1 MKRKNGITISA
12 LVLYITLLSAFVV
25 IATAVSKNVEM
36 SIFEQK
42 ALSISMENYSR
53 IATSLNVSAS
63 NSDEVIVTDNAI
75 TFYKGPLVVDSYT
88 FDKDNKILYK
98 NDVFVTTD
106 LDNFSITQTNMES
119 QKKLEVELQLTKYS
133 KSITRDIVVCV
144 EKDSSISNVRDNV
157 LVSIDKVA
165 GMFINESSTSAHVI
179 TVTNNNSFAIKYS
192 VTGNST
198 TELSLSGTG
207 NEVSVPANSSV
218 TTTITVAPIGD
229 YIDSSAKSY
238 VDVSVNILSPFE
250 YTLAIFNLEMST
262 LAAIKDNVLVSID
275 SIAGE
280 IADESSTSE
289 HTLTI
294 TNNNAFA
301 IKYSVS
307 GDAGGELNL
316 SGLANQV
323 NVPANSSVTTT
334 VTISPIENYIY
345 TYEKNYVDVVVK
357 VSDPFEFE
365 AAKYTLEISTYGT
378 LLKEIIIANQDI
390 DKTTPEFTQNATST
404 ANSGVF
410 STNDA
415 TTATDST
422 KKAYFFRGV
431 VSDNYLSFANH
442 MWRVLRVNGDGTIRL
457 VLNSPI
463 GTTSTYT
470 YSSSATNTVYNGS
483 SVESTLESWYASN
496 LLNYNSYIN
505 QAAVFIH
512 DRGSYSTNPAVFQ
525 GWYRVYAGAPLID
538 TTKFNSAYLYSVAGG
553 QLKYPIGLLTSDEIM
568 MAGAVKTTGST
579 DTSPN
584 SASTSYQANHA
595 YFLANDVPAG
605 VGLWT
610 MTPFSP
616 TAVMVFKSHVGFYK
630 ETSASARLLKPVIE
644 LKASLE
650 FKGTGTQD
658 DPYKI
663 VN

>member
-12 LVLYITLLSAFVV
+12 LVLYITLLSVFVV

-63 NSDEVIVTDNAI
+63 NSDEVIVTDNTI

-88 FDKDNKILYK
+88 FDSDSKALYK

-106 LDNFSITQTNMES
+106 LDNFNITQTNMET

-157 LVSIDKVA
+157 LVTIDKVA
-165 GMFINESSTSAHVI
+165 GMFIDESSTSTHVI

-198 TELSLSGTG
+198 SELSLSGMV

-229 YIDSSAKSY
+229 YIDSSDKSY
-238 VDVSVNILSPFE
+238 VDVSVNILSPID

-262 LAAIKDNVLVSID
+262 LAAIKDNVLVAID
-275 SIAGE
+275 KVTGE

-294 TNNNAFA
+294 TNNNSFA
-301 IKYSVS
+301 IKYSVKEYGTS
-307 GDAGGELNL
+307 ELNL
-316 SGLANQV
+316 SGAVNKV
-323 NVPANSSVTTT
+323 NVPANSTATTT
-334 VTISPIENYIY
+334 ITISPIENYIY
-345 TYEKNYVDVVVK
+345 TFEKSYIDVVVNITE
-357 VSDPFEFE
+357 PFEFE

-378 LLKEIIIANQDI
+378 LLKEIILANQDI

-431 VSDNYLSFANH
+431 VEDNYLMFANH

-463 GTTSTYT
+463 GTTSTYA

-483 SVESTLESWYASN
+483 SVESTLQSWYANN
-496 LLNYNSYIN
+496 LSSYNSYIN
-505 QAAVFIH
+505 QDAVFIH
-512 DRGSYSTNPAVFQ
+512 DRGSYSASPAVFQ
-525 GWYRVYAGAPLID
+525 GWYRVYTGTPLID
-538 TTKFNSAYLYSVAGG
+538 TTKFEPEYLYSVADG
-553 QLKYPIGLLTSDEIM
+553 QLTYPIGLLTSDEIM
-568 MAGAVKTTGST
+568 MAGATITTGST

-584 SASTSYQANHA
+584 ASSTSYQANHA

-616 TAVMVFKSHVGFYK
+616 TVVMVFKSHVGFYK
-630 ETSASARLLKPVIE
+630 ETPTSARLLKPVIE

-650 FKGTGTQD
+650 FKGAGTQG